1 MDQSIFHQQAQAA
14 EGRREA
20 LRWLAGR
27 LKWEHRLGELRPGA
41 EKPARAA
48 AKQAA

>member
-1 MDQSIFHQQAQAA
+1 MNNVSYFDQQARAA

-27 LKWEHRLGELRPGA
+27 LKWERRLVELRP
-41 EKPARAA
+41 EERT